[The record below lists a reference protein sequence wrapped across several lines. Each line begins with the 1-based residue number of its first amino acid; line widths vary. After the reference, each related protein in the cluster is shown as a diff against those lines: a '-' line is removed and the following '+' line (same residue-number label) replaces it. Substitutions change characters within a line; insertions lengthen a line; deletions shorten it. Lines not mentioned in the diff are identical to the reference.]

1 MLGNHGDG
9 VLIKL
14 SVEGCDPVD
23 IGAAAAI
30 FWQAEVEQSCQEE
43 NGAGSPVCLMF
54 TTYYPYIETPFMVV
68 VPYEDTNLEV
78 LDTLLNTRWQFQ
90 VHPCTP
96 PLDEQPDFWE
106 TWRAEMYQLALQ
118 LVEVFFMKD
127 YMVLLENYFFNRSLW
142 EVVKKTV
149 FYGQADRKG

>member
-1 MLGNHGDG
+1 MVGFCHGGNMLGNHGDG

-43 NGAGSPVCLMF
+43 NGFGSPVCLMF

-78 LDTLLNTRWQFQ
+78 LDTLLNTR
-90 VHPCTP
+90 
-96 PLDEQPDFWE
+96 
-106 TWRAEMYQLALQ
+106 
-118 LVEVFFMKD
+118 
-127 YMVLLENYFFNRSLW
+127 
-142 EVVKKTV
+142 
-149 FYGQADRKG
+149 